1 MTRTSVHA
9 HNSEESGISNI
20 PATAEWAKVRTGA
33 NRSNAKTEEF
43 ASRTK
48 ALLDGTPIP
57 DLSPEEYA
65 NALLHSCGSKG
76 SGDAKAAS
84 FESVLASLCRFERIS
99 FSVSDSKRLEFFR
112 RTKRAMASKVLE
124 NALKTLERSGF
135 RAEEVR
141 RWENWILFKSVSDM
155 ADFSFWDGWRNRLEF
170 ERAVFV
176 CRNDGVDFV
185 L

>member
-1 MTRTSVHA
+1 MPTTVA
-9 HNSEESGISNI
+9 HNPEDSVISNV
-20 PATAEWAKVRTGA
+20 PTTAEWAKIRTGA
-33 NRSNAKTEEF
+33 NRSNAKTKEF

-48 ALLDGTPIP
+48 ALLDKTPVS

-65 NALLHSCGSKG
+65 NVLLHSCGSKG
-76 SGDAKAAS
+76 SDDEKAAS
-84 FESVLASLCRFERIS
+84 FELVLASLFRFERMA

-135 RAEEVR
+135 HGEEVR

-155 ADFSFWDGWRNRLEF
+155 ADFSFWDEWRSRLEL
-170 ERAVFV
+170 ERDVFT
-176 CRNDGVDFV
+176 CRNDDIDFV